1 MRIGLGYNFSA
12 NTKAFNKNVAALNT
26 SISDLNASIQSMLKG
41 VGNASKGSTKAIK
54 NTSNALRV
62 ASDDAT
68 RLAND
73 GETAVTKLA
82 KLFDA
87 LDPTDLVRAPFDK
100 AQDLINK
107 LSESRGQFTS
117 SITQAAIQFD
127 KGFAGMAANAGLFGK
142 ELRKAEGQISSAARS
157 LNMDAGEL
165 GKNFL
170 ALRKVGITPED
181 LGLNG
186 LQDLGRVLEVT
197 GLSGEDLGNVFTNL
211 TRSYGF
217 TKEGAVGF
225 LDTFTQQ
232 VTALGIGTEAFGGL
246 VGMMSTMDEAFATTL
261 KAEGP
266 EAVQKMILATTRLGA
281 SMTTA
286 IGGTQQENL
295 THAIDLFKNLT
306 ENANKLPKMMAGL
319 EESFSDLATE
329 LGVALP
335 GGFSEALD
343 ALKQGAEDP
352 ELFAANMAKL
362 YSELKKGGPKNEV
375 LLQRLKNTVSQEL
388 GPSFEYFFEA
398 GDSAVAVLESMKKP
412 IEGGVKSLRELGKEG
427 YRTGLTLDDQLA
439 RIRENF
445 EHTFKSIAYPD
456 AREFVK
462 SQRAAYAEVGAAVK
476 TLAEGKGLDVFTKQ
490 LQSLGASQEQI
501 AGVNDTLSKLTRAAS
516 LMQSGGLAA
525 ALQPFIGDTGK
536 LSVAISGIG
545 AASEAFSPLSEF
557 LASVGIN
564 VSDLLVPF
572 TYLKNLLLAGGPF
585 GMLTPMLTALG
596 PWGIGIGAVVVAVGA
611 LTAAMWGADEA
622 MSGAFGPIAQ
632 GIVTKIRD
640 TLLEGVAFLQG
651 FLTEQLTKAMEVDPK
666 QIADR
671 ITNSISLAIA
681 SLSAYLNGESASSPL
696 GTALLKLLGT
706 AKDLAL
712 RVRDIV
718 ERVIDEVPWAALTKS
733 LLSVVVPWLKDS
745 RWSAFT
751 DGDNWGMLGS
761 FLMETLVHGI
771 TRQFTMTVGVISG
784 IRDVLT
790 YAIENLTEFLYDKGV
805 EIVAW
810 ISRIFY
816 GEEESTAWLEQASS
830 FKQTFGGVYDW
841 LKSLGASLDETF
853 FGAVSDAFD
862 FVLASIPNLTS
873 LTDWLSEASVLAKS
887 FGETAGEYFD
897 LYVRN
902 IKDSLGTVLP
912 LVSPLFAMLKMLWG
926 GDEAAQGTSWWDSIT
941 SSISEATALID
952 PFYGW
957 LMSIN
962 AMMSGVFA
970 PPRASGSLAG
980 SMKPIMTL
988 GEYFKTLW
996 PEVERLIGEVK
1007 KAYVDFYGKLIQSW
1021 PKIQATITSS
1031 LASIFAAVTSLKD
1044 KLIEVFNKLFSAES
1058 PLLALFRLFVSNAKT
1073 SFQVF
1078 YDLVASFPSAVVS
1091 AFEWIAESIGAILSK
1106 GAELVQEHFGS
1117 VTDALYGIFESILDV
1132 FVSIFGK
1139 VTATIDGIASV
1150 FRSLSLGNILGIK
1163 TTGTNST
1170 SSDASAQATYDA
1182 NLAKG
1187 NAQGIMAQLKAEG
1200 DQTRAVLR
1208 DILSA
1213 IRGGQLQAIPAS
1225 RPGIVQGPSAATARR

>member
-26 SISDLNASIQSMLKG
+26 SISDLNASIQSMLSG
-41 VGNASKGSTKAIK
+41 VASASKGSTRAIK
-54 NTSNALRV
+54 NTSSALRG

-107 LSESRGQFTS
+107 LSESRGQFVS

-142 ELRKAEGQISSAARS
+142 ELRRAEGQISSAARS

-225 LDTFTQQ
+225 LDTFTKQ

-246 VGMMSTMDEAFATTL
+246 VGMMTTMDEAFATTL

-266 EAVQKMILATTRLGA
+266 EAVQKMILSATRLGA
-281 SMTTA
+281 AMTTA

-295 THAIDLFKNLT
+295 THAIDLFKNLS
-306 ENANKLPKMMAGL
+306 ENANVLPKMMAGIDGEFGPL
-319 EESFSDLATE
+319 LQKLAV
-329 LGVALP
+329 GLP
-335 GGFSEALD
+335 GGFSEAMD
-343 ALKQGAEDP
+343 ALKKGTDDP
-352 ELFAANMAKL
+352 LTFAKNMTKL
-362 YSELKKGGPKNEV
+362 YSDLKKGGPRNDV
-375 LLQRLKNTVSQEL
+375 LLQQLSDTVTQEL
-388 GPSFEYFFEA
+388 GPGFEYFFEA
-398 GDSAVAVLESMKKP
+398 GDNAVAALEAMQKP
-412 IEGGVKSLRELGKEG
+412 IEGGIKSLRELGKEG

-439 RIRENF
+439 RIKENF

-476 TLAEGKGLDVFTKQ
+476 TLAAGKGLDLFTKQ

-536 LSVAISGIG
+536 LSVAISAIG

-585 GMLTPMLTALG
+585 GMLTPMLAALG

-611 LTAAMWGADEA
+611 LTAAMWGVDEA

-632 GIVTKIRD
+632 NIVTKIRD
-640 TLLEGVAFLQG
+640 TLLEGVQFLQG
-651 FLTEQLTKAMEVDPK
+651 FLTEQLKKAMEVDPK
-666 QIADR
+666 LIADR
-671 ITNSISLAIA
+671 ITNSISLAVA

-696 GTALLKLLGT
+696 GSALMGLLGT

-745 RWSAFT
+745 LWSAFT
-751 DGDNWGMLGS
+751 NGDNWLMLGS

-771 TRQFTMTVGVISG
+771 TRQFTMTFSVISG

-790 YAIENLTEFLYDKGV
+790 YAIENLTEFLFDKGV

-816 GEEESTAWLEQASS
+816 GEEESNAWLEQAAS
-830 FKQTFGGVYDW
+830 FKQTFGEVYDW

-926 GDEAAQGTSWWDSIT
+926 GDEEAQGTSWWDSIT
-941 SSISEATALID
+941 SSISEATSLID

-970 PPRASGSLAG
+970 PTAQGNLSATFDPLKEIGDYLVEIWPTVASYIDAAVTAFSSFYNKLVAAWPQTKETILISLAT
-980 SMKPIMTL
+980 I
-988 GEYFKTLW
+988 F
-996 PEVERLIGEVK
+996 
-1007 KAYVDFYGKLIQSW
+1007 QS
-1021 PKIQATITSS
+1021 
-1031 LASIFAAVTSLKD
+1031 VTSLKD

-1058 PLLALFRLFVSNAKT
+1058 PLLALFRLFVNNAKT

-1078 YDLVASFPSAVVS
+1078 YDLVTGFPAAVVS
-1091 AFEWIAESIGAILSK
+1091 AFEWIAESIGAVLSK
-1106 GAELVQEHFGS
+1106 GAELVQDHFGS
-1117 VTDALYGIFESILDV
+1117 VTDALYGVFESILDV
-1132 FVSIFGK
+1132 FVGVFGK
-1139 VTATIDGIASV
+1139 VTATIEGIADV
-1150 FRSLSLGNILGIK
+1150 FRSLSLGSILGIK

-1187 NAQGIMAQLKAEG
+1187 NAQGIIAQLKSEG

-1213 IRGGQLQAIPAS
+1213 IRGGQLQAIPSA
-1225 RPGIVQGPSAATARR
+1225 RPGIVQGPAAATPRR